1 MEKHAS
7 PQPGCASDA
16 SPVGSPLRDI
26 RAGILDMFPFCLAVL
41 PWGILAGSMAVQAGL
56 PLWQCIG
63 LSALVFAG
71 AAQLVT
77 LGLVMS
83 GANVVTI
90 LITVFFITTQHII
103 YALTLREYVS
113 RLALRYRLS
122 IGFLL
127 TDELFALSGGK
138 SVQKPRSV
146 SYLIAAG
153 GFFYVCWVVFS
164 LAGIAMA
171 TRIPDLASYHLD
183 FSIIATFI
191 TIVVPMVRNIITLLG
206 VALSLLLSMV
216 LGYYHVEGA
225 VVIAGLSGMFF
236 SALLSRDRE
245 VTP

>member
-1 MEKHAS
+1 MEKHVLS
-7 PQPGCASDA
+7 QPGAAPNASLPDTRW
-16 SPVGSPLRDI
+16 RDI
-26 RAGILDMFPFCLAVL
+26 RAGVLDMFPFCLAVL

-56 PLWQCIG
+56 PFWQSIG

-103 YALTLREYVS
+103 YALTLHDYVS
-113 RLALRYRLS
+113 RLALRYRLP

-138 SVQKPRSV
+138 SAQQSRSV

-153 GFFYVCWVVFS
+153 GFFYVCWVIFS
-164 LAGIAMA
+164 LAGIVMA
-171 TRIPDLASYHLD
+171 TRIPDLARYHLD

-191 TIVVPMVRNIITLLG
+191 TILVPMVRSISSLLG
-206 VALSLLLSMV
+206 VLLSLVLSMA
-216 LGYYHVEGA
+216 LAYFHVEGA

-236 SALLSRDRE
+236 SALLSRRGE
-245 VTP
+245 EEL